1 VRQELDRLQSSR
13 FEAGL
18 DLILLCDDELAGEGE
33 VREDA
38 EYVFPVHS
46 TDFPGQALA
55 SPDKHFP
62 TAKEVATEA
71 ARQAVFQTNE
81 LVQNILV
88 HLPAMTIF
96 EMQRVSKSFQSAI
109 DNSAL
114 IQKKPL
120 PTQARGS
127 RDQGNGVW
135 RSAHRSTAE
144 SALCARS
151 KSWRSNCAEHAAGA
165 LRN

>member
-38 EYVFPVHS
+38 EHVFLVHS

-114 IQKKPL
+114 IQKNLFRRKREDPETKVMVYGVQHTAALLNPL
-120 PTQARGS
+120 FVLGANPGDR
-127 RDQGNGVW
+127 
-135 RSAHRSTAE
+135 TAQNMP
-144 SALCARS
+144 LVR
-151 KSWRSNCAEHAAGA
+151 
-165 LRN
+165 